1 LASLGKYTGGQAGS
15 AGGESLYEA
24 NRNY

>member
-1 LASLGKYTGGQAGS
+1 LAAQGKYTGGQQGS

-24 NRNY
+24 GRNY